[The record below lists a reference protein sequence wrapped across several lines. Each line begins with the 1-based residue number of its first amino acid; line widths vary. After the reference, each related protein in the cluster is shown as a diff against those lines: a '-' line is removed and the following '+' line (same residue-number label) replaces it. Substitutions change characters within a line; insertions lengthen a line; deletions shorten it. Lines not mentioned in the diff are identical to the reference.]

1 MYRSFCVLVYVL
13 YTLYLY
19 GGDRLAVGQTTE
31 NTTDTS
37 SFTGPTNSSSVES
50 TAVGTAAVTST
61 STTTTTVQP
70 TLTASVAPQTT
81 TSPAAS
87 TTVQPA
93 LTAIATASVAPQTTT
108 NYNAFCRNYTYNGT
122 TSPYNYTDQYRK
134 FYPTSYNHKCVYSRH
149 KQQRDIIS
157 CCYASSTF
165 MVGQGRLN
173 TTTCVVHVSIPDPTL
188 QLTFAHDTLAHAAIA
203 CGGGISFIVL
213 VLCLVA
219 SMRNRMEQKA
229 GKSKGEEFV
238 PNAIN
243 SDAKIEGLQPQRCG
257 VPRRTTLDS
266 VFEVSHSSSDPQT
279 PAERS
284 RGYVVELDAE
294 DRRVVGPYRAEERYE
309 RESYEHSRP
318 SYEHSRP
325 SPDRRHHDVSSSH
338 PMSTFSP
345 HEDERLRQFSRSES
359 QPRENYGR
367 PYETHDFWGMNH
379 YGNEWETP
387 PYHRGIRSGPPSD
400 FDMY

>member
-1 MYRSFCVLVYVL
+1 MF
-13 YTLYLY
+13 
-19 GGDRLAVGQTTE
+19 
-31 NTTDTS
+31 
-37 SFTGPTNSSSVES
+37 
-50 TAVGTAAVTST
+50 
-61 STTTTTVQP
+61 
-70 TLTASVAPQTT
+70 
-81 TSPAAS
+81 
-87 TTVQPA
+87 
-93 LTAIATASVAPQTTT
+93 
-108 NYNAFCRNYTYNGT
+108 
-122 TSPYNYTDQYRK
+122 
-134 FYPTSYNHKCVYSRH
+134 VYS
-149 KQQRDIIS
+149 IS

-173 TTTCVVHVSIPDPTL
+173 TTTCVVHVRNSDPTL

-219 SMRNRMEQKA
+219 SVRNRMEQKP
-229 GKSKGEEFV
+229 GKSKSEEFE

-243 SDAKIEGLQPQRCG
+243 SDTKIEGLQPQRCG

-266 VFEVSHSSSDPQT
+266 VFDVSHSSSDPQT

-294 DRRVVGPYRAEERYE
+294 DPRVVGPYRAEERYE
-309 RESYEHSRP
+309 RESYVHSRPSYEHSRPSYEHSRPSYEHSRP

-345 HEDERLRQFSRSES
+345 HEDDRLRQFSRSAS
-359 QPRENYGR
+359 QPRESHGR